1 VNTKISANS
10 LSLSLNK
17 DITLSNTY
25 KKWEKLRKKYILY
38 KNEYNWMT
46 NRTKN
51 ISKYN
56 DLNNWL
62 YKINMNFF

>member
-1 VNTKISANS
+1 
-10 LSLSLNK
+10 
-17 DITLSNTY
+17 
-25 KKWEKLRKKYILY
+25 
-38 KNEYNWMT
+38 MT

>member
-1 VNTKISANS
+1 
-10 LSLSLNK
+10 
-17 DITLSNTY
+17 
-25 KKWEKLRKKYILY
+25 
-38 KNEYNWMT
+38 MT
-46 NRTKN
+46 NRIKN